1 MRRLYLFVGFVFL
14 LINIINGQTPIS
26 AGIKIGFN
34 SSKMI
39 TEIANVNEIQDA
51 SKNGLLAGV
60 FVRINLSKFYLQPEV
75 YYAKKGGSF
84 QYTNS
89 LNAIFTQQND
99 FNTIDIPVLVGLKL
113 IDLKV
118 VNLRIMAGPMV
129 SLIIG
134 KDIKYQLNGIETS
147 FFGSPTEDFKN
158 KIWGIQAGMGIDVL
172 NFTLDIKYEWG
183 INNISD
189 YNDMT
194 AKSKIINV
202 SLGMKFF

>member
-1 MRRLYLFVGFVFL
+1 MRRLYLFMGFIFL
-14 LINIINGQTPIS
+14 LINYINGQTPIS

-39 TEIANVNEIQDA
+39 TEIANVNEIEDA

-60 FVRINLSKFYLQPEV
+60 FVRINLSKFYLQPEA
-75 YYAKKGGSF
+75 YFAKKGGDF

-89 LNAIFTQQND
+89 SNAIFTQQND
-99 FNTIDIPVLVGLKL
+99 FNTIDIPVLIGLKL

-118 VNLRIMAGPMV
+118 VNLRIMAGPMA

-147 FFGSPTEDFKN
+147 FSGSPTRPVDSSVRFSVFPYRAFEKPEYHYSSVF
-158 KIWGIQAGMGIDVL
+158 V
-172 NFTLDIKYEWG
+172 
-183 INNISD
+183 
-189 YNDMT
+189 
-194 AKSKIINV
+194 
-202 SLGMKFF
+202 

>member
-1 MRRLYLFVGFVFL
+1 MRRLYLFMGFIFL
-14 LINIINGQTPIS
+14 LINYINGQTPIS

-39 TEIANVNEIQDA
+39 TEIANVNEIEDA

-60 FVRINLSKFYLQPEV
+60 FVRINLSKFYLQPEA
-75 YYAKKGGSF
+75 YFAKKGGDF

-89 LNAIFTQQND
+89 SNAIFTQQND
-99 FNTIDIPVLVGLKL
+99 FNTIDIPVLIGLKL

-118 VNLRIMAGPMV
+118 VNLRIMAGPMA

-147 FFGSPTEDFKN
+147 FSGSPTENFKN
-158 KIWGIQAGMGIDVL
+158 TNWGIQAGMGIDVL
-172 NFTLDIKYEWG
+172 NFTLDVKYEWG

>member
-1 MRRLYLFVGFVFL
+1 MRRLYLFMGFIFL
-14 LINIINGQTPIS
+14 LINYINGQTPIS

-39 TEIANVNEIQDA
+39 TEIANVNEIEDA

-60 FVRINLSKFYLQPEV
+60 FVRINLSKFYLQPEA
-75 YYAKKGGSF
+75 YFAKKGGDF

-89 LNAIFTQQND
+89 SNAIFTQQND
-99 FNTIDIPVLVGLKL
+99 FNTIDTPVLIGLKL

-118 VNLRIMAGPMV
+118 VNLRIMAGPMA

-147 FFGSPTEDFKN
+147 FSGSPTENFKN
-158 KIWGIQAGMGIDVL
+158 TNWGIQAGMGIDVL
-172 NFTLDIKYEWG
+172 NFTLDVKYEWG

>member
-1 MRRLYLFVGFVFL
+1 MRRLYLFMGFIFL
-14 LINIINGQTPIS
+14 LINYINGQTPIS

-39 TEIANVNEIQDA
+39 TEIANVNEIEDA

-60 FVRINLSKFYLQPEV
+60 FVRINLSKFYLQPEA
-75 YYAKKGGSF
+75 YFAKKGGDF

-89 LNAIFTQQND
+89 SNAIFTQQND
-99 FNTIDIPVLVGLKL
+99 FNTIDIPVLIGLKL

-118 VNLRIMAGPMV
+118 VNLRIMAGPMA

-147 FFGSPTEDFKN
+147 FSGSPTENFKN
-158 KIWGIQAGMGIDVL
+158 TIWGIQAGMGIDVL
-172 NFTLDIKYEWG
+172 NFTLDVKYEWG

>member
-1 MRRLYLFVGFVFL
+1 MRRLYLFVGFIFL
-14 LINIINGQTPIS
+14 LINTINGQSPIS

-147 FFGSPTEDFKN
+147 FSGSPTEDFKN